1 MLRNVMTKL
10 FAPVTPPVGAAGTT
24 EAREGTRARETA
36 APRHKA
42 PRCSTPFTPTMTI
55 LILKPVILLAALSAA
70 SAATSVAVLEFGS
83 KRGSVRRTVSADRV
97 DTTVAGVH
105 SFLNALHRNRR
116 GLQHAGMPLV
126 PDLFTRS
133 DLGIVLALKGD
144 GVDLAKMPVVSSLLE
159 EDVIGKKESAVVGH
173 LEMEGSKCHALM
185 NKVGDVK
192 KATSPSEMSMAV
204 KAQTEGKGLVG
215 VETTVD
221 AANVQGIDASVNELM
236 QNLQEWAEAS
246 GKTIVLHLVVEE
258 EGGSSRRR
266 ARSLSA
272 SSSAASTST
281 TLNQNERA
289 PPRRR
294 LEDENAG
301 EQYANAAQGS
311 YNGYYGYG
319 YYNAYGEWVT
329 PYKTMFQIQYFN
341 VVLWTALGLVAAL
354 VFVIYLMIYMPLEP
368 DTLLF
373 GESAKLVGSE

>member
-1 MLRNVMTKL
+1 MAIM
-10 FAPVTPPVGAAGTT
+10 
-24 EAREGTRARETA
+24 
-36 APRHKA
+36 
-42 PRCSTPFTPTMTI
+42 M
-55 LILKPVILLAALSAA
+55 KPLILLAALSAA

-83 KRGSVRRTVSADRV
+83 KRGSVRRTVSSDRV

-116 GLQHAGMPLV
+116 GLQQAGMPLV
-126 PDLFTRS
+126 PDLFTRA
-133 DLGIVLALKGD
+133 DLGIVLALKGE
-144 GVDLAKMPVVSSLLE
+144 GVNLDKMPVVSSLLD
-159 EDVIGKKESAVVGH
+159 EDAVKSNDSAVVGH
-173 LEMEGSKCHALM
+173 MEMEGSKCHALM

-192 KATSPSEMSMAV
+192 QATSPSEMSLAV

-221 AANVQGIDASVNELM
+221 ASNVEGIDKGVNELM

-246 GKTIVLHLVVEE
+246 GKTIVLHLVVEQ
-258 EGGSSRRR
+258 EGGMSRRR

-272 SSSAASTST
+272 SSASSSTTAAASRK
-281 TLNQNERA
+281 NEQA
-289 PPRRR
+289 SPRRR
-294 LEDENAG
+294 LEDEKDG
-301 EQYANAAQGS
+301 EQNANAEGGYS
-311 YNGYYGYG
+311 GYYGYG

-354 VFVIYLMIYMPLEP
+354 VFVIYLMLYMPLEP

>member
-1 MLRNVMTKL
+1 
-10 FAPVTPPVGAAGTT
+10 
-24 EAREGTRARETA
+24 
-36 APRHKA
+36 
-42 PRCSTPFTPTMTI
+42 MTI
-55 LILKPVILLAALSAA
+55 VMMKPVILLAALSAA

-159 EDVIGKKESAVVGH
+159 EDVIGNKKESAVVGH

-221 AANVQGIDASVNELM
+221 AANVQGIDASVSELV

-258 EGGSSRRR
+258 EGGSARRR

-272 SSSAASTST
+272 SSSAGAGSAASA
-281 TLNQNERA
+281 TLNQNNERA

-301 EQYANAAQGS
+301 EQNANAQGS

>member
-1 MLRNVMTKL
+1 MAIIM
-10 FAPVTPPVGAAGTT
+10 
-24 EAREGTRARETA
+24 
-36 APRHKA
+36 
-42 PRCSTPFTPTMTI
+42 M
-55 LILKPVILLAALSAA
+55 KPLILLAALSAA
-70 SAATSVAVLEFGS
+70 SAATSVAVLEFGT
-83 KRGSVRRTVSADRV
+83 KRGSVRRTVSSDRI

-116 GLQHAGMPLV
+116 SLQHAGMPLV

-144 GVDLAKMPVVSSLLE
+144 GVDLDKMPVVSGLLDE
-159 EDVIGKKESAVVGH
+159 EIVAKKKESAVVGH
-173 LEMEGSKCHALM
+173 MEMEGSKCHALM

-192 KATSPSEMSMAV
+192 KATSPSEMISTV

-221 AANVQGIDASVNELM
+221 AASVEDIDKSVSELM
-236 QNLQEWAEAS
+236 LNLQEWAEAS

-266 ARSLSA
+266 ARSLSSA
-272 SSSAASTST
+272 SSSAAASSTAKSASAAYT
-281 TLNQNERA
+281 PNERA

-294 LEDENAG
+294 LEDENNG
-301 EQYANAAQGS
+301 EQDANAQGS

-354 VFVIYLMIYMPLEP
+354 IFVIYLMLYMPLEP